1 MSLCLHALIV
11 MSTSVVTIKILLITR
26 RQKKEQVRGLL
37 TNGDELT
44 LDCYQELLPAVTE
57 WIESAKTN
65 TA

>member
-11 MSTSVVTIKILLITR
+11 MSSVVTVKILLITR

-44 LDCYQELLPAVTE
+44 LDCYQESLPAVTE